1 MARVVVPETVVA
13 EKWAVPLF
21 CRILVYMN
29 RQITITVTDQVYQG
43 LQTVAGDRTIGEL
56 IEELAR
62 PMITESCLEASY
74 RDMIL
79 DEDREREAD
88 EWTEGLVGDSL
99 PGAPDVPR

>member
-1 MARVVVPETVVA
+1 MG
-13 EKWAVPLF
+13 
-21 CRILVYMN
+21 
-29 RQITITVTDQVYQG
+29 RQITITVSDEVYQG

-62 PMITESCLEASY
+62 PIIIESCLEASY

-88 EWTEGLVGDSL
+88 EWTEGLIRDSL
-99 PGAPDVPR
+99 PEDPDAPR

>member
-1 MARVVVPETVVA
+1 
-13 EKWAVPLF
+13 
-21 CRILVYMN
+21 MN
-29 RQITITVTDQVYQG
+29 RQITITVTDEVYRG

-62 PMITESCLEASY
+62 PVIIESCLEASY

-99 PGAPDVPR
+99 PGAPHVPR